1 MSQSPLERAI
11 YLPNQQSRIGVLL
24 LHAYTGTPKDV
35 NLIAREINRAG
46 YGVVCPLFEGHWTS
60 DIYDILAADPKDWLK
75 NAQEALNWLKN
86 EGYEEILVF
95 GLSMGGI
102 MATALLSD
110 PENHLL
116 AGGVFNSPVV
126 TTQPIDVSES
136 FMAYAKFL
144 YKGKKKLEQFEADKA
159 DILTKHLAQ
168 VEKLDALK
176 NSLANQLSKIEVPF
190 YIAQSGQ
197 DQLIEADDVFEL
209 QDALIN
215 ARIDFNW
222 FPDNTHVITVDRQ
235 RSDFEQSVLH
245 FIQETTYMKNS

>member
-1 MSQSPLERAI
+1 MTQSPLEKAI
-11 YLPNQQSRIGVLL
+11 YLPSQESKIGVLL

-35 NLIAREINRAG
+35 HLIGRKINRAG
-46 YGVVCPLFEGHWTS
+46 FGVLCPLFEGHWTS
-60 DIYDILAADPKDWLK
+60 DIEDILAADPQTWLL
-75 NAQEALNWLKN
+75 NAQEALEWLKG
-86 EGYEEILVF
+86 EDYEEIIVF

-102 MATALLSD
+102 MATALLSN
-110 PENHLL
+110 PANQLL

-126 TTQPIDVSES
+126 TTEPIDVSES

-144 YKGKKKLEQFEADKA
+144 YKEANKLEQFATDEA
-159 DILTKHLAQ
+159 DILAKHLAQ

-176 NSLANQLSKIEVPF
+176 NSLAVKLPEIDRPF

-209 QDALIN
+209 QEALVN

-222 FPDNTHVITVDRQ
+222 FADNTHVITVDRQ
-235 RSDFEQSVLH
+235 RSEFEQSVLH
-245 FIQETTYMKNS
+245 FIEENTYMKK